1 MRRRDS
7 FRIPIPQ
14 PPRILRAAAILFA
27 AFAAFAA
34 PLPAA
39 ETSSSLAARRTP
51 VVAVAEKVS
60 PAVVNVSAESVV
72 RDVDPFFGTFFGP
85 SERRTQSLGSGLIV
99 DANGIVV
106 TNAHVIEGA
115 SRIVV
120 TTLDGRELDADV
132 LGSDR
137 DADLAVL
144 KLKVRGL
151 PAIPLGR
158 SSDLMIGETV
168 IAIGNPFGLSHTV
181 TSGVLSAMGRTVP
194 SERGERVFTDF
205 LQTDAAINPGNSGGP
220 LVNILGEVI
229 GINTSIIQGASGI
242 GFAIPADRA
251 RRVVDDLLR
260 YGELRPLW
268 TGVRLLT
275 IDAELAQRAGLA
287 ARRGAM
293 VFKVY
298 PDSPAAAAGLREH
311 DVVGTVNGHAVTARE
326 DVVTAL
332 YTAPSGN
339 ALDLDVKRGDRTLK
353 MSLKAVPPPE
363 GLGRQ
368 LLTRNVGLEVEEG
381 RGESKGALVIR
392 RVADGSVAASKGL
405 RPGDLILGAN
415 GQEVRSAEA
424 LGREVL
430 RGVERGGLLLAV
442 QRGRYVYNL
451 DFPL

>member
-1 MRRRDS
+1 M
-7 FRIPIPQ
+7 IPLPLL
-14 PPRILRAAAILFA
+14 PLLAAALLT
-27 AFAAFAA
+27 AA
-34 PLPAA
+34 PVAA
-39 ETSSSLAARRTP
+39 QSSQAARRTP
-51 VVAVAEKVS
+51 VVTVAEKVS

-72 RDVDPFFGTFFGP
+72 RDVDPFFGSFFGP

-151 PAIPLGR
+151 PAVPLGR
-158 SSDLMIGETV
+158 STDLMIGETV

-181 TSGVLSAMGRTVP
+181 TSGVLSALGRTVP
-194 SERGERVFTDF
+194 SDRGERVFTDF
-205 LQTDAAINPGNSGGP
+205 LQTDASINPGNSGGP
-220 LVNILGEVI
+220 LVNILGEVV
-229 GINTSIIQGASGI
+229 GINTAIIQGANGI

-260 YGELRPLW
+260 YGELRALW
-268 TGVRLLT
+268 TGARLLT
-275 IDAELAQRAGLA
+275 VDAELAQRSELPV
-287 ARRGAM
+287 RRGAM
-293 VFKVY
+293 VFKIY
-298 PDSPAAAAGLREH
+298 PDSPAVAAGLHEK
-311 DVVGTVNGHAVTARE
+311 DVIVAVNGHPVTARE
-326 DVVTAL
+326 DVTTAI
-332 YTAPSGN
+332 YTAPAGT
-339 ALDLDVKRGDRTLK
+339 ALELEVRRGDKTVK
-353 MSLKAVPPPE
+353 VSLKAVTPPQ
-363 GLGRQ
+363 GLGRE
-368 LLTRNVGLEVEEG
+368 LLERNVGLRVEEANG
-381 RGESKGALVIR
+381 SLVIR
-392 RVADGSVAASKGL
+392 RVAGGSLAERKGL

-415 GQEVRSAEA
+415 GQEIKKLDE

-430 RGVERGGLLLAV
+430 RGLDRGGLLLAV
-442 QRGRYVYNL
+442 QRGRFVYNL